1 MKEEQKYNGSKTR
14 NYFTAY
20 LLASIRGKRL
30 RYLEKQ
36 QKILFAEENLE
47 DKEYT
52 DADISPEERLELEQ
66 KEQLLMEEAQG
77 IYPEWN
83 EMAICADQLYNDK
96 RMIVDNVWSII
107 TIIVVCIVVFMGT
120 VCNIVVLEN
129 YLNVKKIENEKNL
142 QISEMS
148 LQYDY
153 YMKQSN
159 DMENIRKI
167 SHDIKNHLEALRG
180 NVDYQ
185 QKQEYI
191 DGIESKLDIYQSYY
205 KTGNA

>member
-66 KEQLLMEEAQG
+66 KEQLLMEEAQD
-77 IYPEWN
+77 ISRVER
-83 EMAICADQLYNDK
+83 NDGYK
-96 RMIVDNVWSII
+96 PYRSH
-107 TIIVVCIVVFMGT
+107 VFFAGRRT
-120 VCNIVVLEN
+120 EA
-129 YLNVKKIENEKNL
+129 YLSACL
-142 QISEMS
+142 
-148 LQYDY
+148 
-153 YMKQSN
+153 
-159 DMENIRKI
+159 
-167 SHDIKNHLEALRG
+167 
-180 NVDYQ
+180 
-185 QKQEYI
+185 
-191 DGIESKLDIYQSYY
+191 
-205 KTGNA
+205 

>member
-83 EMAICADQLYNDK
+83 EMTDISLIEAMFSLQEEERKPDEGKHNERKCYGCSHYTGMLTG
-96 RMIVDNVWSII
+96 SISNGRRY
-107 TIIVVCIVVFMGT
+107 GT
-120 VCNIVVLEN
+120 VR
-129 YLNVKKIENEKNL
+129 EKYSCDYD
-142 QISEMS
+142 ISICP
-148 LQYDY
+148 YAAG
-153 YMKQSN
+153 K
-159 DMENIRKI
+159 
-167 SHDIKNHLEALRG
+167 
-180 NVDYQ
+180 V
-185 QKQEYI
+185 
-191 DGIESKLDIYQSYY
+191 
-205 KTGNA
+205 

>member
-83 EMAICADQLYNDK
+83 EMNGYK
-96 RMIVDNVWSII
+96 PYRSH
-107 TIIVVCIVVFMGT
+107 VFFAGRRT
-120 VCNIVVLEN
+120 EA
-129 YLNVKKIENEKNL
+129 YLSACL
-142 QISEMS
+142 
-148 LQYDY
+148 
-153 YMKQSN
+153 
-159 DMENIRKI
+159 
-167 SHDIKNHLEALRG
+167 
-180 NVDYQ
+180 
-185 QKQEYI
+185 
-191 DGIESKLDIYQSYY
+191 
-205 KTGNA
+205 

>member
-20 LLASIRGKRL
+20 LLASIRRKRL

-83 EMAICADQLYNDK
+83 EMTDISLIEAMFSL
-96 RMIVDNVWSII
+96 RS
-107 TIIVVCIVVFMGT
+107 
-120 VCNIVVLEN
+120 VL
-129 YLNVKKIENEKNL
+129 
-142 QISEMS
+142 
-148 LQYDY
+148 
-153 YMKQSN
+153 
-159 DMENIRKI
+159 
-167 SHDIKNHLEALRG
+167 LRR
-180 NVDYQ
+180 
-185 QKQEYI
+185 
-191 DGIESKLDIYQSYY
+191 
-205 KTGNA
+205 